1 MGAAGG
7 AAVIAT
13 RSDETR
19 DSTPNRIVRGCPRC
33 HADLVYDLV
42 TLSYRCSSTGCAYVQ
57 TTLHVPPTAL
67 VVAPPADS
75 LSFSELVARWQITS
89 TAVAG
94 RLRRAGVQQDLRFP
108 ARVRLADVARIESAM
123 AARKRPKSRGDVALP
138 PDVAPEERTDA
149 ALPVPSVGPPRTPL
163 PAVAGP
169 TELPR
174 PSALRAALQ
183 EIAATTW
190 SPEGTAATR
199 AAWMMRALAGAALE
213 SDRAKEEG
221 PCRPSS

>member
-1 MGAAGG
+1 M
-7 AAVIAT
+7 IAT

-57 TTLHVPPTAL
+57 TTLHAPPTAL
-67 VVAPPADS
+67 VVATPADS

-123 AARKRPKSRGDVALP
+123 AARKRPKYRGDVAP
-138 PDVAPEERTDA
+138 PAAVAPA
-149 ALPVPSVGPPRTPL
+149 PRPPL
-163 PAVAGP
+163 PAVAGL
-169 TELPR
+169 TGLPR
-174 PSALRAALQ
+174 SSALRGALE

-213 SDRAKEEG
+213 SDRAQEEG

>member
-1 MGAAGG
+1 
-7 AAVIAT
+7 VIAP
-13 RSDETR
+13 RSDEIR

-57 TTLHVPPTAL
+57 TTLHAPPTAL
-67 VVAPPADS
+67 VVATPADS

-94 RLRRAGVQQDLRFP
+94 RLRRAGLQEDLRFP

-123 AARKRPKSRGDVALP
+123 AARKRPKYRGDVAP
-138 PDVAPEERTDA
+138 PAAVAPA
-149 ALPVPSVGPPRTPL
+149 PRPPL
-163 PAVAGP
+163 PAVAGL
-169 TELPR
+169 TGLPR
-174 PSALRAALQ
+174 SSALRGALE

-213 SDRAKEEG
+213 SDRAQEEG